1 MSVIGPWIEHLT
13 CDEHLT
19 RRQAEE
25 MLEGWD
31 LIPFIEDDVHMATI
45 IKRGA
50 EVHFAAYA
58 QYRSKGNIT
67 ARRLR
72 AFLLPILKEE
82 GFLVTK
88 LGKHDTTERF
98 ITRLGFVE
106 MGVDQAGTRTFIL
119 TDIKPLEKQACTTP
133 Q

>member
-72 AFLLPILKEE
+72 AFLLPILESE

-88 LGKHDTTERF
+88 LGAKDTATTRF
-98 ITRLGFVE
+98 IERLGFVE
-106 MGVDQAGTRTFIL
+106 MGEDLAGTKTYMMTEIN
-119 TDIKPLEKQACTTP
+119 PLEKSCTTP

>member
-19 RRQAEE
+19 RQQAEE
-25 MLEGWD
+25 MLEGWELHPCVFD
-31 LIPFIEDDVHMATI
+31 GRHMATL
-45 IKRGA
+45 IKKNA
-50 EVHFAAYA
+50 EVHFAIYK
-58 QYRSKGNIT
+58 QYQKRYMT

-72 AFLLPILKEE
+72 AFLLPILESE

-88 LGKHDTTERF
+88 LGVEDMATARF
-98 ITRLGFVE
+98 IERLGFVE
-106 MGVDQAGTRTFIL
+106 MGSDSAGTKTYML
-119 TDIKPLEKQACTTP
+119 TDIKPLERSCTTP